1 MGLLPLLLLPLMWV
15 GLVLPQRRR
24 QRAQKDL
31 IARLAAGD
39 SVMTTSG
46 IYGTVRT
53 VVGDIVEL
61 DIAPNT
67 TIRIARRAIAQT
79 VIPTA
84 NNEILEAGA

>member
-1 MGLLPLLLLPLMWV
+1 MGLLPLLLLPLMWI

-24 QRAQKDL
+24 QRAQKEL
-31 IARLAAGD
+31 IARLAVGD

-46 IYGTVRT
+46 IYGTVRG
-53 VVGDIVEL
+53 VVGDVVDL

-79 VIPTA
+79 VILTA
-84 NNEILEAGA
+84 NNEISEAGA